1 MKIELDEVVDKI
13 KNFDEVQ
20 FIILYGSASENLKF
34 LQTSIEASSQ
44 DAAEERD
51 TENSDVD
58 LCIGYDGDEEEA
70 SRFRYD
76 ILSELFADK
85 YDVQIFQ
92 LLPLYVKKEVL
103 KGEVLYCRDKREL
116 YDIAYQSVREFDDFK
131 HRYYDYIGKE
141 AIA

>member
-1 MKIELDEVVDKI
+1 MELDEVVDKI
-13 KNFDEVQ
+13 KDFDEVQ
-20 FIILYGSASENLKF
+20 FIILYGSVS
-34 LQTSIEASSQ
+34 
-44 DAAEERD
+44 EERD
-51 TENSDVD
+51 ADNSDVD
-58 LCIGYDGDEEEA
+58 LCIGYDGNEEEA

-92 LLPLYVKKEVL
+92 LLPIYIKKEVL
-103 KGEVLYCRDKREL
+103 KGDVLYCRDKREL

-131 HRYYDYIGKE
+131 RRYYDYIGKE